1 MKISLAELDWGP
13 FAIWLGVILAALAL
27 FLAVLFILA
36 YRKK

>member
-1 MKISLAELDWGP
+1 MKISLGELDWGP
-13 FAIWLGVILAALAL
+13 FCLWLGVILGALVL